1 MDLTPVSFR
10 SSVSIHVL
18 RRGRC
23 VLPHFGHFLEPLLFQ
38 STSSEEDVV
47 SYTEKTARS
56 HIITFQSTSSEEDV
70 VSRHGVPLHT
80 LNPFQSTSSEED
92 VVSRITTRPT
102 PRLQFQST
110 SSEED
115 VVSVTCS
122 ISTAQFVVSIHV
134 LRRGRCVHVNFC
146 ASITRV

>member
-80 LNPFQSTSSEED
+80 LNP
-92 VVSRITTRPT
+92 
-102 PRLQFQST
+102 
-110 SSEED
+110 
-115 VVSVTCS
+115 
-122 ISTAQFVVSIHV
+122 VSIHV
-134 LRRGRCVHVNFC
+134 LRRGRCVIRRFLRRQPRSSFNPRPPKRTLCHNY
-146 ASITRV
+146 TRRTIGTTKRFNPRPPKRTLCLD